1 MYFKLLMNLFR
12 SIHILS
18 IIMFF
23 IGFTGC
29 TTSQKVNLSVLE
41 GCKNKTFKLGV
52 VKAAVN
58 CQTTPF
64 GPDIEQKKKALARIP
79 IEEICSTLNEQYAL
93 KIDTNVDRSPRVV
106 EESFG
111 SGETYPAT
119 PVSGG
124 LHLSIHLRPTTE
136 NAYYGNLIYD
146 NSSTF
151 WLMLGGDTKTNNDEA
166 VPDVVNVTYWMENQA
181 FSFKTK
187 LLYSI
192 HMKSSGQDVLA
203 LTGIVES
210 VPIQMGL
217 FSEQKADSW
226 DVYIEYAGHIKEA
239 LERDLTEAAKKNP

>member
-1 MYFKLLMNLFR
+1 MT
-12 SIHILS
+12 ILKARRILTTIFLCS
-18 IIMFF
+18 FIFII
-23 IGFTGC
+23 TGC
-29 TTSQKVNLSVLE
+29 ATPQKVNLSILE

-58 CQTTPF
+58 CETTPF

-79 IEEICSTLNEQYAL
+79 IEEICSMLNEHYAL

-106 EESFG
+106 EEAFG
-111 SGETYPAT
+111 SGEPYPPT
-119 PVSGG
+119 SVSGG
-124 LHLSIHLRPTTE
+124 MHLSIHLRPTTE
-136 NAYYGNLIYD
+136 NAYYGNLTYD

-151 WLMLGGDTKTNNDEA
+151 WLMLGGDSKTSNDEA

-192 HMKSSGQDVLA
+192 HVKSSGQDVLA
-203 LTGIVES
+203 LTGIVEI

-217 FSEQKADSW
+217 FGDQKGDSW
-226 DVYIEYAGHIKEA
+226 DLYIEYAGHIKEA
-239 LERDLTEAAKKNP
+239 LERDLIEAAKK